1 MIHLLHSMV
10 HDGSIA
16 NRGCGKNEIEEEEV
30 IYKTV
35 TCINAA

>member
-10 HDGSIA
+10 HDSSIA
-16 NRGCGKNEIEEEEV
+16 NSGCGINETKEGEV
-30 IYKTV
+30 IYKRL

>member
-16 NRGCGKNEIEEEEV
+16 NSGCGKNEIEQEEA
-30 IYKTV
+30 IYKRV
-35 TCINAA
+35 TCKNAA

>member
-16 NRGCGKNEIEEEEV
+16 NSGCGKNEIEEEEV
-30 IYKTV
+30 IYKRV
-35 TCINAA
+35 AYINAA